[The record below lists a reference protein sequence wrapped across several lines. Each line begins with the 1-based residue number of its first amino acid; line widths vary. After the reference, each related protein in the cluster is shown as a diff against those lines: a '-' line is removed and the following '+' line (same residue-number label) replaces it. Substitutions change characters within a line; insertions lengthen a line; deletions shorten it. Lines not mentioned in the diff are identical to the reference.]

1 MKLNKEVMK
10 EKIYEVK
17 TYNEN
22 QKYVQIKIIN
32 LKDKQTMIQMNDV
45 SKDVL
50 YNKEKSQNELLSL
63 INATVSHEMRNPLNS
78 INSQCIENKALF
90 AKLDDIVQ
98 QDEVDINQIKL
109 IVKKLLVG

>member
-1 MKLNKEVMK
+1 
-10 EKIYEVK
+10 
-17 TYNEN
+17 
-22 QKYVQIKIIN
+22 
-32 LKDKQTMIQMNDV
+32 MIQMNDV

-50 YNKEKSQNELLSL
+50 YNKEKNQNELLSL

-90 AKLDDIVQ
+90 AKLDHIIK
-98 QDEVDINQIKL
+98 QDKIDINQIKV